1 MANPS
6 WDDVKK
12 VVDNPAVSYEDKKAL
27 LQAYYTVDAKD
38 DITGTHNDELE
49 EYKAKVTASAVGAQ
63 DFGRAHTAGGSRY
76 LAGLPKIA
84 EAIGAH
90 SAALKG
96 LSDKLRN
103 SANGYDW
110 SDTANAQNL
119 ANTGGK

>member
-1 MANPS
+1 MAGYQANAGEMMS
-6 WDDVKK
+6 SATTIQGVASDV
-12 VVDNPAVSYEDKKAL
+12 
-27 LQAYYTVDAKD
+27 
-38 DITGTHNDELE
+38 E
-49 EYKAKVTASAVGAQ
+49 EYKAKVAASAVSAA

-84 EAIGAH
+84 EAVGAH

-110 SDTANAQNL
+110 TDTANAQNL

>member
-1 MANPS
+1 MAGFQANAGEMMS
-6 WDDVKK
+6 SATTIQGVASDV
-12 VVDNPAVSYEDKKAL
+12 
-27 LQAYYTVDAKD
+27 
-38 DITGTHNDELE
+38 E
-49 EYKAKVTASAVGAQ
+49 EYKAKVTASAVGPS

-76 LAGLPKIA
+76 LAGLPKVA
-84 EAIGAH
+84 EAVAAH

-96 LSDKLRN
+96 LADKLRN

>member
-1 MANPS
+1 MAGFQANAGELMS
-6 WDDVKK
+6 SATTIQGVASDV
-12 VVDNPAVSYEDKKAL
+12 
-27 LQAYYTVDAKD
+27 
-38 DITGTHNDELE
+38 E

-84 EAIGAH
+84 EAIAAH

-96 LSDKLRN
+96 LSDKLRA

-110 SDTANAQNL
+110 ADTGNAQNL

>member
-1 MANPS
+1 MAGFQANAGELMS
-6 WDDVKK
+6 SATTIQGVASDV
-12 VVDNPAVSYEDKKAL
+12 
-27 LQAYYTVDAKD
+27 
-38 DITGTHNDELE
+38 E
-49 EYKAKVTASAVGAQ
+49 EYKAKVTASAVGAN

-84 EAIGAH
+84 EAIAAH

-96 LSDKLRN
+96 LSDKLRA

-110 SDTANAQNL
+110 ADAGNAQNL